1 MAGPTDA
8 LLKISDA
15 NGNLK
20 KITDT
25 EENYLAYQAGLQL
38 AAAGT
43 SEVASLNT
51 SSGTTIGTFTNTR
64 FDQAVGSH
72 PGSAI
77 STTTTNVT
85 IKQVTGTASENVA
98 NFTKPVLYDKFP
110 GEIEAAN
117 SSQMNAIADRL
128 IGKIFVN
135 DYPGTY
141 KLATSA
147 PSGYTAHLSNVF
159 TDTRTDGH
167 SVNYSIYKR
176 QTMTEPTVVKAI
188 KLVPG
193 GTGGTK
199 DLKGM
204 TNTEAKVTFGQR
216 VKTRIMSSTDNI
228 GAYQIRSSAQG
239 APSASGTWVAKG
251 TATDTKLTT
260 ADANYTRTSTRTT
273 FASFDNTFTR
283 NSQVDY
289 ITAYTGTYAG
299 DYVGFQSFDGTAF
312 TLAYV
317 GNYDG
322 PTGPNFTRNSDGAAF
337 EGNYEGGFNAGV
349 GYEGNYEADYEGT
362 YTCDS
367 TADFGG
373 PANPFTGLGFAIYT
387 GNFEGNYDGA
397 YQLAFTRDSSITVYY
412 LAEFAGD
419 YVPTYV
425 GDYTSTFDGDYTGNY
440 VPTYDAEPDFIGEYV
455 GNYDE
460 EYTGD
465 FAGDYVAD
473 YEGDFVGNYVGNY
486 AGETIQAGSTTIE
499 TYTLYVRTA

>member
-159 TDTRTDGH
+159 T
-167 SVNYSIYKR
+167 
-176 QTMTEPTVVKAI
+176 
-188 KLVPG
+188 
-193 GTGGTK
+193 
-199 DLKGM
+199 
-204 TNTEAKVTFGQR
+204 
-216 VKTRIMSSTDNI
+216 
-228 GAYQIRSSAQG
+228 
-239 APSASGTWVAKG
+239 
-251 TATDTKLTT
+251 
-260 ADANYTRTSTRTT
+260 
-273 FASFDNTFTR
+273 
-283 NSQVDY
+283 
-289 ITAYTGTYAG
+289 
-299 DYVGFQSFDGTAF
+299 
-312 TLAYV
+312 
-317 GNYDG
+317 
-322 PTGPNFTRNSDGAAF
+322 
-337 EGNYEGGFNAGV
+337 
-349 GYEGNYEADYEGT
+349 
-362 YTCDS
+362 
-367 TADFGG
+367 
-373 PANPFTGLGFAIYT
+373 
-387 GNFEGNYDGA
+387 
-397 YQLAFTRDSSITVYY
+397 
-412 LAEFAGD
+412 
-419 YVPTYV
+419 
-425 GDYTSTFDGDYTGNY
+425 
-440 VPTYDAEPDFIGEYV
+440 
-455 GNYDE
+455 
-460 EYTGD
+460 
-465 FAGDYVAD
+465 
-473 YEGDFVGNYVGNY
+473 
-486 AGETIQAGSTTIE
+486 
-499 TYTLYVRTA
+499 

>member
-117 SSQMNAIADRL
+117 SSQMDAIADRL

-193 GTGGTK
+193 GTGGTQN
-199 DLKGM
+199 LKGM
-204 TNTEAKVTFGQR
+204 SNTEAKVSFGQR

-260 ADANYTRTSTRTT
+260 ADANYTRDSTRTSTRTST
-273 FASFDNTFTR
+273 NPFTR
-283 NSQVDY
+283 NSTVDY
-289 ITAYTGTYAG
+289 ITSYTGTYAG

-322 PTGPNFTRNSDGAAF
+322 PGGDNFTRNSDGAAF
-337 EGNYEGGFNAGV
+337 VGNYESGFGGV
-349 GYEGNYEADYEGT
+349 VTYTGNYEADYQGAFT
-362 YTCDS
+362 RVR
-367 TADFGG
+367 ADTSGG
-373 PANPFTGLGFAIYT
+373 AANPFTGTGYAVYT
-387 GNFEGNYDGA
+387 GNFEGNYEGDF
-397 YQLAFTRDSSITVYY
+397 QSAFTRGSTVTVYY

-425 GDYTSTFDGDYTGNY
+425 GDYTSTFDGNYTGNY
-440 VPTYDAEPDFIGEYV
+440 VPTYDGEPDFIGEYV

-465 FAGDYVAD
+465 FVGNYVAD
-473 YEGDFVGNYVGNY
+473 YEGNYVGNYVGNY